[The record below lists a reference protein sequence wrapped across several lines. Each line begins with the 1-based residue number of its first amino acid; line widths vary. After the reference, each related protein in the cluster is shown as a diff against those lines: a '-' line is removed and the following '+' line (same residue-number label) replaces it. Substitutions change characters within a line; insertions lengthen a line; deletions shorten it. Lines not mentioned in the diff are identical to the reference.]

1 LTCEFAGVFEGD
13 FEKFFYRGW
22 SMGVENRIS
31 PLRAV
36 RKKSRTASVEMT
48 VLGGMGGSKA
58 TADSSAALRND
69 KKGDGKGNSLLRL
82 RIDIPA

>member
-1 LTCEFAGVFEGD
+1 LTCEFADVFEGD
-13 FEKFFYRGW
+13 FEKIF
-22 SMGVENRIS
+22 
-31 PLRAV
+31 L
-36 RKKSRTASVEMT
+36 SRLEHGSGESDFSAARSSQKVTNGFGRNDGFGSD
-48 VLGGMGGSKA
+48 GGSKA